1 MWERATSIKYF
12 ARECVI
18 HGVHNMTGNCLD
30 DPFLLKCIHIYT
42 YLVKKQDPYKI
53 FSLRLKIL
61 WEPGAQ
67 VSRHFPTLACSL
79 LAAFFAA
86 FFAVCLLRAYC
97 VLTACLTAYL
107 LRAYCVLAPN
117 TYFSPGGGFTMFAL
131 LSNKKIKSR

>member
-1 MWERATSIKYF
+1 MNST
-12 ARECVI
+12 
-18 HGVHNMTGNCLD
+18 HHVHNRTGNCLF
-30 DPFLLKCIHIYT
+30 DPFLLKCIKIST

-97 VLTACLTAYL
+97 VLTACLLRVL
-107 LRAYCVLAPN
+107 LPTYCVL
-117 TYFSPGGGFTMFAL
+117 TVCL
-131 LSNKKIKSR
+131 LPTLIFLLEGVSLCLPS